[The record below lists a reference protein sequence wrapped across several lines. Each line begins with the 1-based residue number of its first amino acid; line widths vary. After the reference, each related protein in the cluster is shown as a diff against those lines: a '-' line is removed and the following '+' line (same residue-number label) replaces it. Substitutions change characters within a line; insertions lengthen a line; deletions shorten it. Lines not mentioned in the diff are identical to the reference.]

1 MVEGIYRLFDSI
13 WRLSLV
19 GSYCILL
26 VILARF
32 LLKKARMVF
41 LSAVGNRICAVMLS
55 GAAGDQDQSDPGAS
69 VDRRTATTSAQL
81 LPGTVPDQLT
91 MREFIM
97 AATVETI
104 LWMPC
109 CPGRIIREI

>member
-26 VILARF
+26 VIL
-32 LLKKARMVF
+32 
-41 LSAVGNRICAVMLS
+41 CAVMLS

-69 VDRRTATTSAQL
+69 VDRRDGDNL
-81 LPGTVPDQLT
+81 CTVDC
-91 MREFIM
+91 REQ
-97 AATVETI
+97 
-104 LWMPC
+104 C
-109 CPGRIIREI
+109 RIS

>member
-32 LLKKARMVF
+32 LLKKAPKWCSYLLWGIVF
-41 LSAVGNRICAVMLS
+41 VRFMLS

-69 VDRRTATTSAQL
+69 VDRRDGDNL
-81 LPGTVPDQLT
+81 CTVDC
-91 MREFIM
+91 REQ
-97 AATVETI
+97 
-104 LWMPC
+104 C
-109 CPGRIIREI
+109 RIS

>member
-26 VILARF
+26 VILAR
-32 LLKKARMVF
+32 KSPEMVF

-69 VDRRTATTSAQL
+69 VDRRDGNNL
-81 LPGTVPDQLT
+81 CTVDC
-91 MREFIM
+91 REQ
-97 AATVETI
+97 
-104 LWMPC
+104 C
-109 CPGRIIREI
+109 RIS